1 MKMAKYWDDFLVG
14 DTYTS
19 EKRTVL
25 EEDVERFAEISED
38 MNPLHLDENFAK
50 TTPYGKRIVHGML
63 VLSKV
68 TGLHYGL
75 GVFKGTSLGV
85 VEIQWKFKKPVF
97 IGDSIQFEAR
107 VENKIETSKKD
118 RGILIR
124 SILVRN
130 EHGEIV
136 QEGKFVNLIRRK

>member
-1 MKMAKYWDDFLVG
+1 MKIAKYWDDFLVG

>member
-1 MKMAKYWDDFLVG
+1 MAKYWDDFLVG
-14 DTYTS
+14 ETYTS
-19 EKRTVL
+19 EKRMVL

-38 MNPLHLDENFAK
+38 MNPLHLDDEFAK
-50 TTPYGKRIVHGML
+50 ATPYGKRIVHGML

-118 RGILIR
+118 RGILVR
-124 SILVRN
+124 SIQVKN
-130 EHGEIV
+130 EHGVIV
-136 QEGKFVNLIRRK
+136 QEGKFINLIRRK